1 MQLFP
6 VLQII
11 IGFIVLAKASEF
23 AINRASAIS
32 RHFGLSEY
40 IIGFIAVG
48 LLSVLPELGISI
60 ISAFEGE
67 PQFGLGILF
76 GSNIADLTLVI
87 GIVAIFAGQIKM
99 RDKLIKKAD
108 KLLLSI
114 SMPTLLLLD
123 GELSAFDG
131 CILLFCFALYA
142 HGIITSE
149 HPLNKQVFRVKADV
163 LKEIVMLF
171 AAVIVILVSGHFI
184 TDGAK
189 ILSLSL
195 SLPLFVIGVVLAIG
209 TCTPELIFSI
219 NAARK
224 NKLEIGFGDII
235 GNVFADATAVAG
247 IIAIISPIRPNPP
260 EMAITSGIFMS
271 ISLAILM
278 FIFNQKGN
286 LGKKAGVLL
295 IIIYIIFLIAQFFI
309 DALLLY

>member
-1 MQLFP
+1 MQLFS

-23 AINRASAIS
+23 AIHRASAIS

-40 IIGFIAVG
+40 MVGFIAVG

-60 ISAFEGE
+60 MSAVEGE
-67 PQFGLGILF
+67 SQFGLGVLL
-76 GSNIADLTLVI
+76 GSNIADLTLVV
-87 GIVAIFAGQIKM
+87 GIVALFAGQIKM

-131 CILLFCFALYA
+131 CILLFCFVLYA

-149 HPLNKQVFRVKADV
+149 HPLNKQVFRVRVDV
-163 LKEIVMLF
+163 LWELVMLF
-171 AAVIVILVSGHFI
+171 AAIIIVLVSGHFI

-189 ILSLSL
+189 VLSLNL
-195 SLPLFVIGVVLAIG
+195 GLPLFVIGIVLAIG
-209 TCTPELIFSI
+209 TCAPELIFSI

-224 NKLEIGFGDII
+224 NKLELGFGDII
-235 GNVFADATAVAG
+235 GNVFADATAVIG
-247 IIAIISPIRPNPP
+247 IISIISPIRPNPP
-260 EMAITSGIFMS
+260 EMAISSGIFMS
-271 ISLAILM
+271 LSLAILI
-278 FIFNQKGN
+278 FIFNQKGS
-286 LGKKAGVLL
+286 LGKATGVVL
-295 IIIYIIFLIAQFFI
+295 IIIYIIFLVAQFFI